1 VTEGRAGRHD
11 GNPTILCATELTL
24 TSEPTCEETLL
35 QGRLF
40 YAHVVLLHV
49 VPTTLVL
56 PSGEYASP
64 ELDRQLAGAAHRHAH
79 HWRGD
84 SARGPRRRARPSL
97 A

>member
-1 VTEGRAGRHD
+1 MTAI
-11 GNPTILCATELTL
+11 PQILCATDLTP
-24 TSEPTCEETLL
+24 TSEPACEEALL

-56 PSGEYASP
+56 PSGEDASP
-64 ELDRQLAGAAHRHAH
+64 ELDRQLAGAAHGCAH
-79 HWRGD
+79 DWRGG
-84 SARGPRRRARPSL
+84 SARGPRRRAGPSL